1 MYAKLITISMTGV
14 LICGLITAANA
25 HAAEPGTQAFDRGAA
40 EFHAGN
46 YSQALADFLE
56 ARREGIQNPQL
67 GYDLGVTYYHLG
79 HYDEARREFV
89 ALTALS
95 SVAAL
100 SHYNLGLIALQ
111 QHDKPGARRE
121 FQQADASTQTP
132 ELHALAAAAL
142 DTLGSEPIQNPRWTM
157 FANTGFGYDS
167 NVALTSESTTLTPA
181 QQGSDVYSLLAGAIA
196 QLSGSSAQGWQAVGT
211 FYRLDY
217 PKLSQY
223 DQSYLHA
230 GGQYRWN
237 ANSWSHMLGFY
248 AGEVT
253 LGSANLETLATFSAD
268 TRYAY
273 SPDNTLHA
281 FYRYT
286 RIKGSSDYDYLTGWH
301 QSIGIEDILQMSRS
315 DLTLGYSFDFN
326 ERDNYNSPSQFL
338 SSSPTINGLYALYNW
353 HLNDAMSLYLE
364 ADYQHSHYQ
373 ESNIMTEGSTVTS
386 ILREDNWW
394 SSVIGLSYSL
404 GTSWS
409 LRLNW
414 SFSDNRSNISQY
426 SYNSKQIMASLEYV
440 MTH

>member
-1 MYAKLITISMTGV
+1 MSATGV
-14 LICGLITAANA
+14 LICGLITATNANA
-25 HAAEPGTQAFDRGAA
+25 AESGTQAFDRGTA
-40 EFHAGN
+40 EFHTGD
-46 YSQALADFLE
+46 YPQALADFLE
-56 ARREGIQNPQL
+56 ARREGILNPQL

-79 HYDEARREFV
+79 RYDDARREFTS
-89 ALTALS
+89 LTQFPT
-95 SVAAL
+95 VAAL

-111 QHDKPGARRE
+111 QHDQPRARKE
-121 FQQADASTQTP
+121 FKESYASTQTP
-132 ELHALAAAAL
+132 ELRALAAAAL
-142 DTLGSEPIQNPRWTM
+142 DTLGPEPTSNNRWTA
-157 FANTGFGYDS
+157 FANAGFGYDS

-181 QQGSDVYSLLAGAIA
+181 QQGSDVYLLLAGAIA

-211 FYRLDY
+211 FYRIDY
-217 PKLSQY
+217 PKLIQY

-230 GGQYRWN
+230 GGQYRWSSE
-237 ANSWSHMLGFY
+237 SWNHMLGFY

-253 LGSANLETLATFSAD
+253 LGSTNLETLATLSAD

-273 SPDNTLHA
+273 PSGTILHA

-301 QSIGIEDILQMSRS
+301 QSIGIEDTLLMTHS

-326 ERDNYNSPSQFL
+326 ERNNYNLPTQFL

-353 HLNDAMSLYLE
+353 HLDDATTLHLE
-364 ADYQHSHYQ
+364 TDYQHSHYQ
-373 ESNIMTEGSTVTS
+373 ESNTMTEGGTVTS

-394 SSVIGLSYSL
+394 SSAIGLSYSL
-404 GTSWS
+404 DASWS

-414 SFSDNRSNISQY
+414 SVSDNRSNIQQY

-440 MTH
+440 MSH

>member
-1 MYAKLITISMTGV
+1 VHAKLITMLATGV
-14 LICGLITAANA
+14 LICGLITASNVC
-25 HAAEPGTQAFDRGAA
+25 AAEPGIQAFDRGAA
-40 EFHAGN
+40 EFHAGD
-46 YSQALADFLE
+46 YPGALADFLK

-67 GYDLGVTYYHLG
+67 GYDLGVTYYHLARF
-79 HYDEARREFV
+79 DEARREFI
-89 ALTALS
+89 ALTALP

-111 QHDKPGARRE
+111 QHDKPGARKE
-121 FQQADASTQTP
+121 FKRALASAQTP

-142 DTLGSEPIQNPRWTM
+142 DNLGPEPTHNPRWTT
-157 FANTGFGYDS
+157 FANAGFGYDS

-196 QLSGSSAQGWQAVGT
+196 QLSGSGAQGWQAVGT

-217 PKLSQY
+217 PKLGQY
-223 DQSYLHA
+223 DQSYLHL
-230 GGQYRWN
+230 GGQYRWRTGD
-237 ANSWSHMLGFY
+237 WGHMFGFY

-253 LGSANLETLATFSAD
+253 LGSANLESLATFSAD

-273 SPDNTLHA
+273 PSGTTLHA

-301 QSIGIEDILQMSRS
+301 QSIGVEDTLQMPRV

-326 ERDNYNSPSQFL
+326 ERNNYNSPSQFL
-338 SSSPTINGLYALYNW
+338 SSSPTVNGVYALYNW
-353 HLNDAMSLYLE
+353 HMDDAMTLHLE

-373 ESNIMTEGSTVTS
+373 ESNTTTQGSTVTS

-394 SSVIGLSYSL
+394 SSAIGLSYSL
-404 GTSWS
+404 DTSWS

-440 MTH
+440 MSH